1 MSMNVLMDFS
11 YSKRYFLTHPWKWFK
26 EIWTNIKNGWMRATK
41 GYCYT
46 DVWNIDNWFCEV
58 LPPMLRHMAN
68 HGCAHPGVAPFET
81 EEKWH
86 DWLHS
91 MADVIDTIYD
101 EDFWVETKNEY
112 YKEWNTLWDFHNNKH
127 PNFTETCE
135 YNTSEEHF
143 DLVRELYYARMK
155 EISEE
160 RQELINDTFMEI
172 ARAFDYLWD

>member
-1 MSMNVLMDFS
+1 MSMNVLTDFS
-11 YSKRYFLTHPWKWFK
+11 YNKRYFLTHPWKWFK
-26 EIWTNIKNGWMRATK
+26 EIWINIKNGWMRATK

-58 LPPMLRHMAN
+58 LPPMLRHMAD

-112 YKEWNTLWDFHNNKH
+112 YKEWNTLWEFHNNKH
-127 PNFTETCE
+127 SNFTETCE

-160 RQELINDTFMEI
+160 RQALIENTFMEL
-172 ARAFDYLWD
+172 AKYFDYLWD